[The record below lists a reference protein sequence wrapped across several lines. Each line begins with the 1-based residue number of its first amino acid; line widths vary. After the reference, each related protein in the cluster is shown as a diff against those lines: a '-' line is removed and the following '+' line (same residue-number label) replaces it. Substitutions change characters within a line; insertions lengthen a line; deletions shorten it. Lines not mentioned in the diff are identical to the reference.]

1 VIGKK
6 FILKFKKE
14 YYNNAVRNAVVWC
27 NVTLFFSNSK
37 SLLFLHYYHMSQ
49 LAEKIAKLREF
60 GLGVKSDTELHQL
73 LRRTGFDI
81 DGAINQFFEDEVIS
95 FTNYLSQHADLWSL

>member
-1 VIGKK
+1 
-6 FILKFKKE
+6 
-14 YYNNAVRNAVVWC
+14 
-27 NVTLFFSNSK
+27 
-37 SLLFLHYYHMSQ
+37 MSQ
-49 LAEKIAKLREF
+49 LAEKIAMLREF

-95 FTNYLSQHADLWSL
+95 FTNY

>member
-1 VIGKK
+1 
-6 FILKFKKE
+6 
-14 YYNNAVRNAVVWC
+14 
-27 NVTLFFSNSK
+27 
-37 SLLFLHYYHMSQ
+37 MSQ